1 MTACQKPGTQFFN
14 VNQQFIMNYRK
25 CEGVQDTEDAE
36 VQFKCLGDWY
46 RGKNHYFAVVNSRES
61 RIEEKYR
68 CFVSFFLSFPVSMN
82 PSFSISNLST
92 WDSFFYV
99 KINHDSD

>member
-1 MTACQKPGTQFFN
+1 VIIIVFNDFRFNFYIGNIVIIGTQFFN

-25 CEGVQDTEDAE
+25 CTGMQDTEDAE

-46 RGKNHYFAVVNSRES
+46 VGKNHYFAVVNSRES

-68 CFVSFFLSFPVSMN
+68 CFVSIFCLF
-82 PSFSISNLST
+82 
-92 WDSFFYV
+92 
-99 KINHDSD
+99 

>member
-68 CFVSFFLSFPVSMN
+68 CFVSFFV
-82 PSFSISNLST
+82 FSRL
-92 WDSFFYV
+92 DELFFFNFKLVYLGFTFLRQ
-99 KINHDSD
+99 DQS

>member
-1 MTACQKPGTQFFN
+1 MYCLSGTQFFN

-25 CEGVQDTEDAE
+25 CPGMQDTEDAE

-46 RGKNHYFAVVNSRES
+46 VGKNHYFAVVNSRES

-68 CFVSFFLSFPVSMN
+68 CFVSSVENVL
-82 PSFSISNLST
+82 
-92 WDSFFYV
+92 
-99 KINHDSD
+99 